1 MSPERASRKLAQDS
15 PRVMGSGPKP
25 SSESQFE
32 EGAHSGH
39 LFTQVSSILLPGHSC
54 GSFFGGGAS
63 WHGEFPGQ
71 GSVVA
76 TLGPLTHGAGP
87 GSELP
92 PSAAE
97 TPLVP
102 SYHSRDSQL
111 CFNTLQTPTSRP
123 TDFDPPFF
131 FFLLSTRVIFQ
142 TNNKRQSLRGPYVF
156 LSFKQVSD
164 SCE

>member
-1 MSPERASRKLAQDS
+1 MSWAVAPSHLVNHSSK
-15 PRVMGSGPKP
+15 RVP
-25 SSESQFE
+25 
-32 EGAHSGH
+32 
-39 LFTQVSSILLPGHSC
+39 TQATYSHRYPVSFCLGTAV
-54 GSFFGGGAS
+54 GVFFGGGAS